1 MNNYYK
7 YNDIINLPHHV
18 SKKYPQLSKASYAAQ
33 FSPFAALTG
42 YEGIVSEVAR
52 ITDERVELGDKEND
66 ILNAKLQVIGDPI
79 KEQPEIKITYFEKDK
94 KKSGGA
100 YLQRNASIKRIDDVE
115 RIMYFTDGTNLPIDD
130 ITDMQGEIFWVLES
144 AEYEV

>member
-1 MNNYYK
+1 MSNEQK

-18 SKKYPQLSKASYAAQ
+18 SKRHPQLNRASYAAQ
-33 FSPFAALTG
+33 FSPFAALSG
-42 YEGIVSEVAR
+42 YDGIVSEAAR
-52 ITDERVELGDKEND
+52 FTDERVELGDKEND
-66 ILNAKLQVIGDPI
+66 ILNAKLQVIGDHI
-79 KEQPEIKITYFEKDK
+79 KEYPEIKVTYFVKDK

-144 AEYEV
+144 ADYDT

>member
-1 MNNYYK
+1 MNNDYK

-18 SKKYPQLSKASYAAQ
+18 SKKHPQLSKASYAAQ
-33 FSPFAALTG
+33 FSPFAALSG
-42 YEGIVSEVAR
+42 YDGIVSEATR

-66 ILNAKLQVIGDPI
+66 ILNAKLQVIGDHI
-79 KEQPEIKITYFEKDK
+79 KEHPEIKVTYFEKDK

-100 YLQRNASIKRIDDVE
+100 YLQKIAPIKRIDDVE
-115 RIMYFTDGTNLPIDD
+115 RIMYFTDGTNLSIDD

-144 AEYEV
+144 ADYDT

>member
-1 MNNYYK
+1 MNNDYK

-18 SKKYPQLSKASYAAQ
+18 SKKHPQLSKASYAAQ
-33 FSPFAALTG
+33 FSPFAALSG
-42 YEGIVSEVAR
+42 YDGIVLEAAR

-66 ILNAKLQVIGDPI
+66 ILNAKLQVIGDHI
-79 KEQPEIKITYFEKDK
+79 KEHPEIKVTYFEKDK

-100 YLQRNASIKRIDDVE
+100 YLQRNACIKRIDDVE

-144 AEYEV
+144 ADYDT

>member
-1 MNNYYK
+1 MNNDYK
-7 YNDIINLPHHV
+7 YKDIINLPHHV
-18 SKKYPQLSKASYAAQ
+18 SKKHPQLSKASYAAQ
-33 FSPFAALTG
+33 FSPFAALTV
-42 YEGIVSEVAR
+42 YEGIISETAR

-66 ILNAKLQVIGDPI
+66 ILNAKLQVIGDHI
-79 KEQPEIKITYFEKDK
+79 KEYPEIKVTYFVKDK

-144 AEYEV
+144 ADYDT

>member
-66 ILNAKLQVIGDPI
+66 ILNAKLQVIGDHI

>member
-1 MNNYYK
+1 MNNDYK
-7 YNDIINLPHHV
+7 YGDIINLPHHV
-18 SKKYPQLSKASYAAQ
+18 SKKHTQLSRANYAAQ
-33 FSPFAALTG
+33 FSPFAALSG
-42 YEGIVSEVAR
+42 YDGIVAEVAR
-52 ITDERVELGDKEND
+52 FTDERVELGDKEND
-66 ILNAKLQVIGDPI
+66 ILNAKLQVIGDHI
-79 KEQPEIKITYFEKDK
+79 KEYPEIKVTYFVKDK

-144 AEYEV
+144 ADYDT

>member
-1 MNNYYK
+1 MNNDYK
-7 YNDIINLPHHV
+7 YKDIINLPHHV
-18 SKKYPQLSKASYAAQ
+18 SKKHPQLSKASYAAQ

-42 YEGIVSEVAR
+42 YEGIISETAR
-52 ITDERVELGDKEND
+52 ITNERVELGDKEND
-66 ILNAKLQVIGDPI
+66 ILNAKLQVIGDHI
-79 KEQPEIKITYFEKDK
+79 KEHPEIKVTYFVKDK

-100 YLQRNASIKRIDDVE
+100 YLQKIACIKRIDDVE

-144 AEYEV
+144 ADYDT

>member
-1 MNNYYK
+1 MNNDYK
-7 YNDIINLPHHV
+7 YGDIINLPHHV
-18 SKKYPQLSKASYAAQ
+18 SKKHPQLSSANYAAQ

-52 ITDERVELGDKEND
+52 VTDERIELGDREKD
-66 ILNAKLQVIGDPI
+66 ILNAKLQIIGDHI
-79 KEQPEIKITYFEKDK
+79 KEYPEIKVTYFEKDK

-100 YLQRNASIKRIDDVE
+100 YLKKTAFIKRIDYVK
-115 RIMYFTDGTNLPIDD
+115 RVMYFTDGTNLPIDD

>member
-1 MNNYYK
+1 MNNDYK
-7 YNDIINLPHHV
+7 YGDIINLPHHV
-18 SKKYPQLSKASYAAQ
+18 SKKHTQLSRANYAAQ
-33 FSPFAALTG
+33 FSPFAALSG
-42 YEGIVSEVAR
+42 YDGIVAEVAR
-52 ITDERVELGDKEND
+52 FTDERVELGDKEND
-66 ILNAKLQVIGDPI
+66 ILNAKLQVIGDHI
-79 KEQPEIKITYFEKDK
+79 KEYPEIKVTYFVKDK

-144 AEYEV
+144 ADDDT